1 MITITLIMNF
11 PRESENL
18 AKKYANGIPITHRID
33 VEIVAV
39 NRLRMKAFQIC
50 GRVKDSKMFK
60 GSRKVKIVVRGNT
73 IYARVSVE
81 RIAITTLNPRC
92 VNSITAPTPVIHSY
106 IISLHLIEIGNM

>member
-1 MITITLIMNF
+1 MITITLKMNF
-11 PRESENL
+11 PRKLEYL

-39 NRLRMKAFQIC
+39 NRLRMKAFQTC
-50 GRVKDSKMFK
+50 GRVKDSKMLD

-73 IYARVSVE
+73 IYARVSVD

-92 VNSITAPTPVIHSY
+92 ANSIPTFNPIIYSY
-106 IISLHLIEIGNM
+106 I